1 MRHCTIEHVSRTHN
15 DLLSS
20 YEVVLQNQII
30 CVRHT
35 PTASDI
41 QTIFICGIPSS
52 MCFIC
57 FAGHAIQK
65 NSLFYSNIRVF
76 KLFSFVC
83 MYVCFFFLFLLFS
96 SHLEVKGVQ
105 KNLRESPGKKKIT
118 EHCRWR
124 RQNATS
130 FVWIRYLFVIKPVL
144 NNKVPLPVCHS
155 PAVLLSAVFTEM
167 PIQVLTVDLCSF
179 TRKPQPTR

>member
-1 MRHCTIEHVSRTHN
+1 MAYLVRCVSSVLPDT
-15 DLLSS
+15 LSIKS
-20 YEVVLQNQII
+20 
-30 CVRHT
+30 R
-35 PTASDI
+35 
-41 QTIFICGIPSS
+41 
-52 MCFIC
+52 CFIRIFGFFNC
-57 FAGHAIQK
+57 FH
-65 NSLFYSNIRVF
+65 LC
-76 KLFSFVC
+76 VC
-83 MYVCFFFLFLLFS
+83 MCVCFFLFLLFS
-96 SHLEVKGVQ
+96 SHLEEKGVQ

-155 PAVLLSAVFTEM
+155 PAVFLSAVFTEM

>member
-1 MRHCTIEHVSRTHN
+1 MAYLVRCVSSVLPDT
-15 DLLSS
+15 LSIKS
-20 YEVVLQNQII
+20 RCFIRIFGFFNY
-30 CVRHT
+30 
-35 PTASDI
+35 
-41 QTIFICGIPSS
+41 FICAYV
-52 MCFIC
+52 C
-57 FAGHAIQK
+57 
-65 NSLFYSNIRVF
+65 VF
-76 KLFSFVC
+76 VFSF
-83 MYVCFFFLFLLFS
+83 FQLFS
-96 SHLEVKGVQ
+96 SHLEEKGVQ
-105 KNLRESPGKKKIT
+105 KNLRESPKKKKIT

>member
-1 MRHCTIEHVSRTHN
+1 MAYLVRCVSSVLPDT
-15 DLLSS
+15 LS
-20 YEVVLQNQII
+20 IKT
-30 CVRHT
+30 R
-35 PTASDI
+35 
-41 QTIFICGIPSS
+41 
-52 MCFIC
+52 CFIRIFGFFNC
-57 FAGHAIQK
+57 FH
-65 NSLFYSNIRVF
+65 LC
-76 KLFSFVC
+76 VC
-83 MYVCFFFLFLLFS
+83 MCAFFFLVFTFFFPS
-96 SHLEVKGVQ
+96 GRKRSTEKFKGVP
-105 KNLRESPGKKKIT
+105 RKKKIT

>member
-1 MRHCTIEHVSRTHN
+1 MFHLFFRTRYP
-15 DLLSS
+15 LK
-20 YEVVLQNQII
+20 VAVLFEYSGFLII
-30 CVRHT
+30 
-35 PTASDI
+35 
-41 QTIFICGIPSS
+41 
-52 MCFIC
+52 
-57 FAGHAIQK
+57 
-65 NSLFYSNIRVF
+65 
-76 KLFSFVC
+76 SFVR
-83 MYVCFFFLFLLFS
+83 MYVCLFFLFFTFFFPS
-96 SHLEVKGVQ
+96 GRKRSTEKFKGIP
-105 KNLRESPGKKKIT
+105 EKKKIT